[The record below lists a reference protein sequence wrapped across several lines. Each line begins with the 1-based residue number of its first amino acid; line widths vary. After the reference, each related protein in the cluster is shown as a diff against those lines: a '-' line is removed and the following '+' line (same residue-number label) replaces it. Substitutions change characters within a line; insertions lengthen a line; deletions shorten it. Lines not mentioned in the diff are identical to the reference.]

1 MWYGVGKGAVQE
13 EETACVKVQR
23 SNSQRVRKKARRVG
37 GRDGREGNRVI
48 GRGHTSSKAWLT

>member
-13 EETACVKVQR
+13 EEAACAKAQR
-23 SNSQRVRKKARRVG
+23 SNSQRVRKKARKVE